1 MSLNFPDAPSIND
14 EYSAEGRTWTWDGT
28 VWLANETSSAI
39 LTVGSPMSYN
49 ELTDELS
56 IDLTNYDT
64 SSEVDTKLASYDTS
78 SEVDTKLTDY
88 DTSTEV
94 DDKLAS
100 YDTSSEVDTK
110 LANYDTSTEVDNK
123 IADLVDAAPGTLDT
137 LNELALALGNDEN
150 FSTTVVN
157 AISANSLDIL
167 ANAEAIEASSGSLTN
182 TLMMMGA

>member
-1 MSLNFPDAPSIND
+1 MSLNFPDAPSVND

-64 SSEVDTKLASYDTS
+64 SSEVDAKLAS
-78 SEVDTKLTDY
+78 
-88 DTSTEV
+88 
-94 DDKLAS
+94 
-100 YDTSSEVDTK
+100 
-110 LANYDTSTEVDNK
+110 YDTSTEVDNK
-123 IADLVDAAPGTLDT
+123 IAGLVDSAPGTLDT
-137 LNELALALGNDEN
+137 LNELAAALGDDEN

>member
-1 MSLNFPDAPSIND
+1 MSLNFPDAPSVND

-64 SSEVDTKLASYDTS
+64 SSEVDT
-78 SEVDTKLTDY
+78 
-88 DTSTEV
+88 
-94 DDKLAS
+94 KLAS

>member
-1 MSLNFPDAPSIND
+1 MSLNFPDAPSVND

-78 SEVDTKLTDY
+78 SEVDTKL
-88 DTSTEV
+88 
-94 DDKLAS
+94 
-100 YDTSSEVDTK
+100 
-110 LANYDTSTEVDNK
+110 ANYDTSTEVDNK

-157 AISANSLDIL
+157 AISANSLDIA
-167 ANAEAIEASSGSLTN
+167 ANTDAIESSASNFTN
-182 TLMMMGA
+182 TFMMMGA

>member
-1 MSLNFPDAPSIND
+1 MSLNFPDAPSVND

-64 SSEVDTKLASYDTS
+64 SSEVDAKL
-78 SEVDTKLTDY
+78 V
-88 DTSTEV
+88 
-94 DDKLAS
+94 S

-137 LNELALALGNDEN
+137 LNELAAALGDDEN
-150 FSTTVVN
+150 FSTTVAN
-157 AISANSLDIL
+157 AIGANSLDIL
-167 ANAEAIEASSGSLTN
+167 DNTDAIESSSSNFTN
-182 TLMMMGA
+182 TFLMMGA

>member
-64 SSEVDTKLASYDTS
+64 SSEVDT
-78 SEVDTKLTDY
+78 
-88 DTSTEV
+88 
-94 DDKLAS
+94 KLAS

>member
-64 SSEVDTKLASYDTS
+64 SSEVDTKLVSYDTS
-78 SEVDTKLTDY
+78 TEVDSKLANY

-100 YDTSSEVDTK
+100 YDTSSEVDAK
-110 LANYDTSTEVDNK
+110 FVDYDTSTEVDNK
-123 IADLVDAAPGTLDT
+123 ISGLIDAAPGTLDT

-150 FSTTVVN
+150 FSTTVAN
-157 AISANSLDIL
+157 AIGANSLDIA
-167 ANAEAIEASSGSLTN
+167 ANTDAIESSASNFTN
-182 TLMMMGA
+182 TFMMMGA

>member
-1 MSLNFPDAPSIND
+1 MSLNFPDAPSVND

-64 SSEVDTKLASYDTS
+64 SSEVDAKLVS
-78 SEVDTKLTDY
+78 Y

-94 DDKLAS
+94 DS
-100 YDTSSEVDTK
+100 
-110 LANYDTSTEVDNK
+110 K
-123 IADLVDAAPGTLDT
+123 IAGLVDSAPGTLDT
-137 LNELALALGNDEN
+137 LNELAAALGNDEN
-150 FSTTVVN
+150 FSTTVAN
-157 AISANSLDIL
+157 AIGSNSLDIL
-167 ANAEAIEASSGSLTN
+167 ANADAIESSSSNFTN
-182 TLMMMGA
+182 TFLMMGA

>member
-94 DDKLAS
+94 D
-100 YDTSSEVDTK
+100 
-110 LANYDTSTEVDNK
+110 NK